1 MAVVMLSGPVGAGK
15 TTVAREL
22 VKISPGPLC
31 YIEGDALWPVFVKP
45 DAQPIQVR
53 FRLLMRSITAAAI
66 PLARG
71 GYEVLLDFSFPVDFL
86 ETARRILKEIPF
98 DFVVL
103 RPSLAICEQRAAGR
117 VEGKIA
123 DYKMYRDFYGMF
135 QGLPEHEVADDDAD
149 PESLARRIRTGLDK
163 GVFRV
168 ASASS

>member
-1 MAVVMLSGPVGAGK
+1 MPVVMLSGPVGAGK

-31 YIEGDALWPVFVKP
+31 YIEGDALWPIFVKP
-45 DAQPIQVR
+45 DAQPIQAR
-53 FRLLMRSITAAAI
+53 FRLLMRSMTAAAI

-86 ETARRILKEIPF
+86 DTARKILKEIPF

-103 RPSLAICEQRAAGR
+103 RPSLAICEQRAADR
-117 VEGKIA
+117 AEGKIA
-123 DYKMYRDFYGMF
+123 DYAVYREFYGMF
-135 QGLPEHEVADDDAD
+135 EGMPPHEVADDEAD
-149 PESLARRIRTGLDK
+149 CESLARRIRAGLDK

-168 ASASS
+168 A

>member
-1 MAVVMLSGPVGAGK
+1 MPVLMLSGPVGAGK

-31 YIEGDALWPVFVKP
+31 FIEGDALWPIFVKP
-45 DAQPIQVR
+45 DAQPIQAR
-53 FRLLMRSITAAAI
+53 FRLLMRSMTAAAI

-86 ETARRILKEIPF
+86 ETARKILKEVPL

-117 VEGKIA
+117 AEGKIA
-123 DYKMYRDFYGMF
+123 DYKVYRDFYRMFEGM
-135 QGLPEHEVADDDAD
+135 PTNEVADDDAD
-149 PESLARRIRTGLDK
+149 SESLARRIRAGIDNRI
-163 GVFRV
+163 FRV
-168 ASASS
+168 P